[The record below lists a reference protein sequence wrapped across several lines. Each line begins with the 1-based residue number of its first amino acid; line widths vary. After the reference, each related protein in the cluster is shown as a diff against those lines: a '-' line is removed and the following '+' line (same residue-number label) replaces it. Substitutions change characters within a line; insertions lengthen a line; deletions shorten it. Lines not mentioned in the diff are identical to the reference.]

1 MIYRDETEL
10 EIEVE
15 SVYKPN
21 SPLDMPI
28 RPTWTY
34 EMTREHLEQQ
44 ERNYFQVIF
53 KVIDYLLKLLTLF
66 FLEIF
71 KQNI

>member
-1 MIYRDETEL
+1 
-10 EIEVE
+10 
-15 SVYKPN
+15 
-21 SPLDMPI
+21 MPI

-34 EMTREHLEQQ
+34 EMTREQLEQQ

>member
-34 EMTREHLEQQ
+34 EMTREQLEQQ

-53 KVIDYLLKLLTLF
+53 KVIDIFTKIINF
-66 FLEIF
+66 IFLR
-71 KQNI
+71 NI

>member
-1 MIYRDETEL
+1 LIYRDETEL

-34 EMTREHLEQQ
+34 EMTREQLEQQ

-53 KVIDYLLKLLTLF
+53 KVIDIFTKIINF
-66 FLEIF
+66 IFLR
-71 KQNI
+71 NI